1 MVTTALAGAIVAGMF
16 WLIARKQSEEDWVRH
31 TLAVRNQLA
40 NVLILVQRTETGQRG
55 YLLTDRDVYLE
66 PYNAAVGEL
75 SSAIDET
82 AKLVSD
88 NPRQRKAV
96 EELRPLIAQKLKEL
110 RATIDERR
118 AGRFDAALAIVDTD
132 QGLRL
137 MDAIRSNIS
146 SMQAEED
153 RLLADR
159 QQRASTF
166 GMLLQIGAA
175 SAFIILI
182 CRCGYACRLFHS
194 TLLLRA
200 HGCARSAHDHE
211 RGAAGAGQP
220 REQVE
225 SHLRQAQQHQQ
236 ASLSHVRASFPRNS
250 GFGLGQQCT
259 PPAVLY
265 FAPNR
270 CSKHQPPQAAKP
282 RAKRHLTQCAT
293 ARSSRVLRQRAIALL
308 VAGCMAT
315 LCELRHIIVCPHLL
329 ASLHVFRM
337 RTHWDCTG
345 HNGELVTLMFFAD
358 AAGMID

>member
-1 MVTTALAGAIVAGMF
+1 M
-16 WLIARKQSEEDWVRH
+16 
-31 TLAVRNQLA
+31 
-40 NVLILVQRTETGQRG
+40 
-55 YLLTDRDVYLE
+55 
-66 PYNAAVGEL
+66 
-75 SSAIDET
+75 
-82 AKLVSD
+82 
-88 NPRQRKAV
+88 

-175 SAFIILI
+175 SAFLLI
-182 CRCGYACRLFHS
+182 CVVGVLVGYFTRRSFSELTAARDQLMI
-194 TLLLRA
+194 TNEELLA
-200 HGCARSAHDHE
+200 QVS
-211 RGAAGAGQP
+211 Q

-236 ASLSHVRASFPRNS
+236 ASLSYVRASIPRNS

-259 PPAVLY
+259 PPAILY

-282 RAKRHLTQCAT
+282 RAKRHLNAVCYRSIPAACCA
-293 ARSSRVLRQRAIALL
+293 SVPSH
-308 VAGCMAT
+308 CWW
-315 LCELRHIIVCPHLL
+315 
-329 ASLHVFRM
+329 RM
-337 RTHWDCTG
+337 HGD
-345 HNGELVTLMFFAD
+345 VM
-358 AAGMID
+358 